1 MDTHPSRVV
10 DLLPALMRYARRLTR
25 DEHDAEDLV
34 QEALVAACANAD
46 KYQPGRP
53 LRVWMFAIVHNRF
66 VSRRRRDAVRA
77 RYDASEIACDTGPA
91 AQEQSIRLREVA
103 EAVGRLS
110 AEQQQVL
117 HLVAVEGLSYQE
129 AADAVGIPIGTLI
142 SRLSR
147 ARARLR
153 ALDDDEPAG
162 RAAGSLRIVEN

>member
-1 MDTHPSRVV
+1 MVEVHCRPD
-10 DLLPALMRYARRLTR
+10 
-25 DEHDAEDLV
+25 
-34 QEALVAACANAD
+34 EALCD
-46 KYQPGRP
+46 GDQSQTPE
-53 LRVWMFAIVHNRF
+53 MFYRMVQ
-66 VSRRRRDAVRA
+66 DVR
-77 RYDASEIACDTGPA
+77 S
-91 AQEQSIRLREVA
+91 VA

-162 RAAGSLRIVEN
+162 RAPASLRIVEN